1 MKIEFCINKIDS
13 FLPEIASQ
21 LGVEIENRG
30 FNIPPD
36 HGEGFFSQIQFSD
49 NILITYYELLL
60 NEPTTIIRK
69 KSANINIIPI
79 IFWLSNSGIK
89 QELNTEKKEIGKD
102 SPNGIF
108 LPANSIETKYTFPKG
123 VLVKNITLFID
134 KNWLQENILEQ
145 NNYLNNVILSSSDFF
160 LFEDISYKM
169 SEVLSQMEKTIKNKM
184 NHPLSKIH
192 LYANTLS
199 LIHLL
204 FEKILNRPV
213 NSQIVK
219 ITPHDIKQ
227 LFKVKDILIQ
237 EYISIPKTVSLAKES
252 GISERK
258 LQRLFKQVFGISIY
272 QFAMNIKMNE
282 ARKMLSTKKYSV
294 SEVGYMVGYSNLSH
308 FTEKFKEYFGITPKS
323 FLLSL

>member
-1 MKIEFCINKIDS
+1 
-13 FLPEIASQ
+13 
-21 LGVEIENRG
+21 
-30 FNIPPD
+30 
-36 HGEGFFSQIQFSD
+36 
-49 NILITYYELLL
+49 
-60 NEPTTIIRK
+60 
-69 KSANINIIPI
+69 
-79 IFWLSNSGIK
+79 LSNSGIK

-145 NNYLNNVILSSSDFF
+145 NNYLNNVILTSSDFF

-184 NHPLSKIH
+184 NHSLSKIH

-213 NSQIVK
+213 NSQVVK

-237 EYISIPKTVSLAKES
+237 EYISIPKTVYLAKES

-282 ARKMLSTKKYSV
+282 ARKMLTTKKYSV